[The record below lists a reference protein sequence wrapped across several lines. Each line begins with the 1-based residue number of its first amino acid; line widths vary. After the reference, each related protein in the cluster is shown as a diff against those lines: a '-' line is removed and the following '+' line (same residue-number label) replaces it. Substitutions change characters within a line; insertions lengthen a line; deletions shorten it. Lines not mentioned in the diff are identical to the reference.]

1 MMLASNLMAAR
12 QQMAFTLGVHI
23 ILVPFGVAFPFITLI
38 ANYRAIKNGDPDAL
52 RLARRWSKVMAV
64 LFAVG
69 AVTGTVLSFE
79 MGLLWP
85 GLFDRF
91 GAVIGLP
98 FAIEGLFFF
107 LEAIFIAIYIYGWTR
122 LSPWA
127 HFWSGVPIV
136 LSGIGGAFS
145 VVTAN
150 GWMNQPSGF
159 TLRPDGTVTNVR
171 PLAAIFNA
179 ATKYEVPHMLL
190 AAYMVAGF
198 VVASIYAVAMLKG
211 RRDRYHRLAF
221 TIAFAVAAV
230 AAPLQIVI
238 GDYAARAVHDDQ
250 PAKFAAME
258 LVTQTGINRALH
270 LGGVLVDG
278 KVRGALS
285 IPGLDSIL
293 AGGSTHTKI
302 VGLDDVPVDERPP
315 SNVVHLSFQLMVAI
329 GFALVGLAAWFGLA
343 WWRRRTVPASPWFLR
358 GASIAGVASVVAL
371 EAGWV
376 TTEVGRQPWIAYK
389 LMRTSDAVTH
399 VGGIWVSYGIIV
411 ALYAAVI
418 TGAVVVLRHMAR
430 RWREE
435 ERPDYDDV
443 PYGPRRRPILD
454 IP

>member
-38 ANYRAIKNGDPDAL
+38 ANYRAIKNADPDAL

-91 GAVIGLP
+91 GAVIGIP

-136 LSGIGGAFS
+136 VSGIGGAFS

-159 TLRPDGTVTNVR
+159 TLRADGTVTNVR

-198 VVASIYAVAMLKG
+198 VVASVYAVAMLKG
-211 RRDRYHRLAF
+211 RRDRYHRLGF
-221 TIAFAVAAV
+221 TIAFTVAAI
-230 AAPLQIVI
+230 ATPFQIAV
-238 GDYAARAVHDDQ
+238 GDYAARAIHDDQ

-258 LVTQTGINRALH
+258 LVTATGTNRALH

-278 KVRGALS
+278 KVRGAIT

-293 AGGSTHTKI
+293 AGGSRATRV

-315 SNVVHLSFQLMVAI
+315 ANLVHLSFQAMVAI
-329 GFALVGLAAWFGLA
+329 GFTLVGLAAWFGLG
-343 WWRRRTVPASPWFLR
+343 WWRRKTVPASPWFLR
-358 GASIAGVASVVAL
+358 GAAAAGVASVAAL

-376 TTEVGRQPWIAYK
+376 TTELGRQPWIAYK
-389 LMRTSDAVTH
+389 LMRTSAAVTH
-399 VGGIWVSYGIIV
+399 VGGVWVSYGIIV
-411 ALYAAVI
+411 VLYAAVI

-435 ERPDYDDV
+435 ELSDLEV
-443 PYGPRRRPILD
+443 PYGPRPQLVAD
-454 IP
+454 VP

>member
-38 ANYRAIKNGDPDAL
+38 ANYRAIKHADADAL

-91 GAVIGLP
+91 GAVIGIP

-136 LSGIGGAFS
+136 LSGIGGAFA

-159 TLRPDGTVTNVR
+159 TLRADGTVTNVR

-198 VVASIYAVAMLKG
+198 VVASVYAVAMLRG
-211 RRDRYHRLAF
+211 RRDRYHRLGF
-221 TIAFAVAAV
+221 TIVFAVAAI
-230 AAPLQIVI
+230 AAPLQIAV
-238 GDYAARAVHDDQ
+238 GDYAARAIHDEQ

-258 LVTQTGINRALH
+258 LVTETGTNRALH

-278 KVRGALS
+278 KVRGAIT

-293 AGGSTHTKI
+293 AGGSRATKV

-315 SNVVHLSFQLMVAI
+315 ANLVHLSFQAMVAI
-329 GFALVGLAAWFGLA
+329 GFGLVGLAAWFGLA
-343 WWRRRTVPASPWFLR
+343 WWRRRTVPASAWFLR
-358 GASIAGVASVVAL
+358 GAAVAGVASVAAL

-376 TTEVGRQPWIAYK
+376 TTELGRQPWIAYK
-389 LMRTSDAVTH
+389 LMRTSQAVTH
-399 VGGIWVSYGIIV
+399 VGGVWVSYGIIV
-411 ALYAAVI
+411 VLYAAVI

-430 RWREE
+430 RWRDEE
-435 ERPDYDDV
+435 LADLEV
-443 PYGPRRRPILD
+443 PYGPRPQLMAD
-454 IP
+454 AP